1 MGINLEEAVLALR
14 TISAVASVINA
25 IIVIKIIKVIIKKK
39 EYPSWM
45 MWTLVIFSP
54 YTIQFAHFGT
64 TESLLMLFYSLIV
77 YYSLK
82 ALDSRL
88 RGNDIFFLSLFSG
101 LALATKVSSAIFLA
115 VPIIVIASEAKQSL
129 SLRSLRRLRLLA
141 MTLSNVFLYI
151 IFTFLFAIIFSPHNL
166 LNWPEFIGALR
177 YESAVAIGAIK
188 VFYTRQFEGTIPV
201 WFQLTK
207 VFPYAL
213 GWPLWILGGLGV
225 LGLGW
230 KDKRINLLR
239 FAFLIYFLPTA
250 FLFAKWSRFMAPS
263 FPLILIFSILFL
275 LKLYDWF
282 YHYIWINLKFKI
294 QNSKVQI
301 KIKNFKTFDFLP
313 VFLTFTFLLLTF
325 ISILPG
331 ISYLSVYQKPDVR
344 FQASEWIYKNI
355 PNNSYILSETANVVD
370 IPIEL
375 ESYKI
380 HKVYKVI
387 SFNFYDLDENS
398 QLQEELKEHLA
409 KADYIFVPSRRIFAN
424 LNNRYPLLN
433 KYYTDLF
440 SGKLGFEK
448 VAEFSAGLN
457 DEQAEETWSVFDHPV
472 IRIYKRISN
481 LKSF

>member
-1 MGINLEEAVLALR
+1 M
-14 TISAVASVINA
+14 
-25 IIVIKIIKVIIKKK
+25 
-39 EYPSWM
+39 
-45 MWTLVIFSP
+45 
-54 YTIQFAHFGT
+54 
-64 TESLLMLFYSLIV
+64 
-77 YYSLK
+77 
-82 ALDSRL
+82 
-88 RGNDIFFLSLFSG
+88 
-101 LALATKVSSAIFLA
+101 
-115 VPIIVIASEAKQSL
+115 
-129 SLRSLRRLRLLA
+129 
-141 MTLSNVFLYI
+141 
-151 IFTFLFAIIFSPHNL
+151 
-166 LNWPEFIGALR
+166 
-177 YESAVAIGAIK
+177 
-188 VFYTRQFEGTIPV
+188 
-201 WFQLTK
+201 
-207 VFPYAL
+207 
-213 GWPLWILGGLGV
+213 
-225 LGLGW
+225 
-230 KDKRINLLR
+230 
-239 FAFLIYFLPTA
+239 
-250 FLFAKWSRFMAPS
+250 
-263 FPLILIFSILFL
+263 
-275 LKLYDWF
+275 YDWF

-375 ESYKI
+375 ESYKV

-398 QLQEELKEHLA
+398 QLQEELKKHLA